1 MTLRISMLSTPMPFF
16 LTEIRLKQFPAL
28 LIACLLLTTALPQA
42 QAQETKGDS
51 AALILPLQ
59 SKERNTHLPEN
70 SSLLLP
76 VEPPLPVTTL
86 HDSLITLDKQLLWS
100 AQHLYLPFALNPT
113 LLYRGDYSTSG
124 ALHPYRTGRVWLA
137 GEQSS
142 LPGIGR
148 INEASVSWKHQSGS
162 RLSLQAALVA
172 TQLNMLFFHRHVLE
186 LKAQMDYHL
195 SNHLSLHL
203 FGSYDT
209 GNPYNPYGRQ
219 WGGSLDW
226 QINDR
231 FGLEGGVRRS
241 YNAITGR
248 WETLPIVAPYYNF
261 NDKFRLQID
270 VGPLIQQLIRGA
282 VYGREGRGNPTI
294 APPKHHINV
303 R

>member
-1 MTLRISMLSTPMPFF
+1 MHYTLRAIS
-16 LTEIRLKQFPAL
+16 LTKHRIKLFPTL
-28 LIACLLLTTALPQA
+28 RIACLLLMTALCQA

-51 AALILPLQ
+51 AAFILPMQ
-59 SKERNTHLPEN
+59 PKECNTNLAEN

-76 VEPPLPVTTL
+76 VESPLPVATL
-86 HDSLITLDKQLLWS
+86 HDSLITLDKKLLWS
-100 AQHLYLPFALNPT
+100 TQRLYLPFALNPT
-113 LLYRGDYSTSG
+113 LLYKGDYSTSG
-124 ALHPYRTGRVWLA
+124 AFHPYRTGLVWLA

-148 INEASVSWKHQSGS
+148 INEASVSWVHQSGD

-186 LKAQMDYHL
+186 LKAEMSYHL

-226 QINDR
+226 QITDR

-241 YNAITGR
+241 YNAVTGR

-261 NDKFRLQID
+261 NGKFRLQID
-270 VGPLIQQLIRGA
+270 AGPLIQQLIRGA

-294 APPKHHINV
+294 APPKHHIEV

>member
-1 MTLRISMLSTPMPFF
+1 MKLFPTLLISSL
-16 LTEIRLKQFPAL
+16 LLIPAL
-28 LIACLLLTTALPQA
+28 SQV

-51 AALILPLQ
+51 VALILSMQP
-59 SKERNTHLPEN
+59 KEYNTNLAEK
-70 SSLLLP
+70 STLLLP
-76 VEPPLPVTTL
+76 VESPLPVATL

-100 AQHLYLPFALNPT
+100 TQRLYLPFALNPT
-113 LLYRGDYSTSG
+113 LLYKGDYSTSG
-124 ALHPYRTGRVWLA
+124 ALHPYRTGLVWLT

-148 INEASVSWKHQSGS
+148 INEASVSWSHQSGD

-186 LKAQMDYHL
+186 LKAEMSYHL

-226 QINDR
+226 QITDR
-231 FGLEGGVRRS
+231 FGVEGGVRRS
-241 YNAITGR
+241 YNAVTGR

-261 NDKFRLQID
+261 NGKFRLQID
-270 VGPLIQQLIRGA
+270 TGPLIQQLIRGA

-294 APPKHHINV
+294 APPKHHIDV

>member
-1 MTLRISMLSTPMPFF
+1 MKLFPTLLISSL
-16 LTEIRLKQFPAL
+16 LLIPAL
-28 LIACLLLTTALPQA
+28 SQV

-51 AALILPLQ
+51 VALILSMQP
-59 SKERNTHLPEN
+59 KEYNTNLAEK
-70 SSLLLP
+70 STLLLP
-76 VEPPLPVTTL
+76 VESPLPVATL

-100 AQHLYLPFALNPT
+100 TQRLYLPFALNST
-113 LLYRGDYSTSG
+113 LLYKGDYSTSG
-124 ALHPYRTGRVWLA
+124 VLHPYRTGLVWLA
-137 GEQSS
+137 GEQNS

-148 INEASVSWKHQSGS
+148 INEASVSWVHQSGD

-172 TQLNMLFFHRHVLE
+172 TQLNILFFHRHVLE
-186 LKAQMDYHL
+186 LKAEMSYHL

-226 QINDR
+226 QITDR
-231 FGLEGGVRRS
+231 FGVEGGVRRS
-241 YNAITGR
+241 YNAVTGH

-261 NDKFRLQID
+261 NGKFRLQID
-270 VGPLIQQLIRGA
+270 TGPLIQQLIRGA

-294 APPKHHINV
+294 APPKNHIDV